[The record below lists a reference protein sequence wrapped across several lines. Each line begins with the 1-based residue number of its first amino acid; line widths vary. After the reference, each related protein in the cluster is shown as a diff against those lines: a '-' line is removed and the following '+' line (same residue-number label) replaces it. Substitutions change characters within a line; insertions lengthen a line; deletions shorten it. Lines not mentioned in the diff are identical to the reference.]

1 MNPLRTVG
9 ARLSLALL
17 GVVALVLGL
26 VYLIVVPSLKSRL
39 VDARLNDLAHAKKAL
54 VAEYEQ
60 QPNDPDFFSNAA
72 ASTNARVVLLSVVSE
87 SPSLVT
93 PMQSSLPGR
102 SASAYTNDPIASL
115 SARTSQLER
124 GTVSRSDGEFAEVA
138 IPMASRGEVLLLA
151 APLHDALADVSAVQR
166 RMLLAGGLAL
176 IVALL
181 VGYGAAR
188 LFARRIRRLE
198 RAADRIAGGRFDEQV
213 ADRSADELGEL
224 ARAFDRMRTRLAG
237 LDHARREFVANASH
251 ELRTPLFSLGGFL
264 ELLEDEELDEPTRR
278 EFLDTMAGQ
287 VRRLTKLADD
297 LLDLSKLDAGR
308 LHVETQ
314 SVDLQSLAAAA
325 VDEFAGVA
333 RASEHPLEYA
343 ANGAAAG
350 RGDPQR
356 VFQIVRILLENAL
369 VHTPPGTP
377 VEVSVR
383 RTGGQA
389 EITVT
394 DGGPGI
400 TPEDRAELFE
410 RFYRGESTKTS
421 GSGLGLAIAKQL
433 AELMGGRIELDSK
446 PGRTVFALVLPAGEL
461 TREPEPEPEPV
472 TV

>member
-26 VYLIVVPSLKSRL
+26 VYLVVVPSLKTRL
-39 VDARLNDLAHAKKAL
+39 VDARLNDLARARKAL
-54 VAEYEQ
+54 VAEYRQ
-60 QPNDPDFFSNAA
+60 RPNDPDFYSNAA
-72 ASTNARVVLLSVVSE
+72 ASTNARVLLMSVVSQ
-87 SPSLVT
+87 SPLVVT
-93 PMQSSLPGR
+93 PTRYSLPGR
-102 SASAYTNDPIASL
+102 SAAAFTDDPVAIRSAG
-115 SARTSQLER
+115 TSRLEQ
-124 GTVSRSDGEFAEVA
+124 GTVSHGDDEFAEVA
-138 IPMASRGEVLLLA
+138 IPVGNGNILLLS
-151 APLHDALADVSAVQR
+151 APLHDALADVNAVQR

-176 IVALL
+176 IVALV

-198 RAADRIAGGRFDEQV
+198 RAADRIAGGRFDEKV

-224 ARAFDRMRTRLAG
+224 ARAFERMRSRLAG

-264 ELLEDEELDEPTRR
+264 ELLEDEELDERTRR
-278 EFLDTMAGQ
+278 EFLETMAGQ

-314 SVDLQSLAAAA
+314 PVDLESLAGAA

-333 RASEHPLEYA
+333 RALEHPLEYGR
-343 ANGAAAG
+343 NGGAEA

-356 VFQIVRILLENAL
+356 VLQIVRILLENAL

-377 VEVSVR
+377 VEVDVR
-383 RTGGQA
+383 QADGWA
-389 EITVT
+389 EISVA
-394 DGGPGI
+394 DFGPGI
-400 TPEDRAELFE
+400 SADDRAELFE
-410 RFYRGESTKTS
+410 RFYRGESTKAS
-421 GSGLGLAIAKQL
+421 GSGLGLAIAKEL
-433 AELMGGRIELDSK
+433 AELMGGRIELETK
-446 PGRTVFALVLPAGEL
+446 PGRTVFSLVLPAVEL
-461 TREPEPEPEPV
+461 ARESELV
-472 TV
+472 TA